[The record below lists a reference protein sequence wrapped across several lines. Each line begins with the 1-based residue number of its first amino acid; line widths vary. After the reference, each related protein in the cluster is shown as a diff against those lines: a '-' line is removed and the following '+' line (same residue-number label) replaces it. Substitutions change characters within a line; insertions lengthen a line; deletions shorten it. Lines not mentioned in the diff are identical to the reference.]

1 MNALSLVGKA
11 EKTVPIEAP
20 APRAPAVL
28 EKRADVERELAS
40 LKLQIAET
48 ALAAFAGGS
57 GGRDGLAALD
67 AKIRAC
73 AFQLESTGLAH
84 ELALRLDL
92 EAAAARRAAI
102 LALPPETLIAG
113 ITAKTCCK
121 LCAGDL
127 CVISGTDRCLHPRD
141 SNIPAA
147 LTSDLR
153 IRQVYNLAAEKLRA
167 EKRRKERAEK

>member
-1 MNALSLVGKA
+1 MGRH
-11 EKTVPIEAP
+11 EKIIATKPP

-28 EKRADVERELAS
+28 EQRAGLEHELSA
-40 LKLQIAET
+40 LKQQIAEA
-48 ALAAFAGGS
+48 ALAAYEGKS

-73 AFQLESTGLAH
+73 AFQIDCNAAAH

-102 LALPPETLIAG
+102 LALPSEQLIAG

-121 LCAGDL
+121 LCDVGL
-127 CVISGTDRCLHPRD
+127 CVISGTGRCLHPRD

-153 IRQVYNLAAEKLRA
+153 IRQVYHVAAEKLAAEK
-167 EKRRKERAEK
+167 RRNERA

>member
-1 MNALSLVGKA
+1 MTVVLVKA
-11 EKTVPIEAP
+11 EKTVPTEPP

-28 EKRADVERELAS
+28 EQRSAIERELAD

-48 ALAAFAGGS
+48 ALDAFEGKS
-57 GGRDGLAALD
+57 DGRERLAALD

-73 AFQLESTGLAH
+73 VFQIDCNAAAH

-102 LALPPETLIAG
+102 LALPVEQLIAG

-121 LCAGDL
+121 LCDVGL
-127 CVISGTDRCLHPRD
+127 CMISGTGRCLHPRD
-141 SNIPAA
+141 GNIPVA
-147 LTSDLR
+147 LESDLR
-153 IRQVYNLAAEKLRA
+153 IRQVHNVAAEKLMA
-167 EKRRKERAEK
+167 EKRRNERA

>member
-1 MNALSLVGKA
+1 MNAIALTVVGKA
-11 EKTVPIEAP
+11 VSMELP

-28 EKRADVERELAS
+28 EQRPAIERELAD
-40 LKLQIAET
+40 LKLNVAET
-48 ALAAFAGGS
+48 ALAAYEGKS
-57 GGRDGLAALD
+57 DGRERLAALD

-73 AFQLESTGLAH
+73 VFQIECNAAAH

-102 LALPPETLIAG
+102 LALPPEQLIAD
-113 ITAKTCCK
+113 ITAKACCR

-127 CVISGTDRCLHPRD
+127 CVISGTGRCLHPRD

-147 LTSDLR
+147 LESDLR
-153 IRQVYNLAAEKLRA
+153 IRQIHHMAAEKLRT
-167 EKRRKERAEK
+167 EKRRNERLEK